1 MTYRMT
7 HIDVNGHRH
16 RAILR
21 MVANVSA
28 ACAWMDQLY
37 GAARYQA
44 AVRLDKGGA

>member
-1 MTYRMT
+1 MTFKMT
-7 HIDVNGHRH
+7 HIDLAGHR
-16 RAILR
+16 AVLR

-44 AVRLDKGGA
+44 AVRLDRGV